1 MKRESAARN
10 RKELRAARNGV
21 AASIVVLLALVM
33 FAVGLGG
40 GFLLTRSKIP
50 PSLISSTEAT
60 TVKVSSAQFDDARS
74 VTLAVSLG
82 ESSTVTSPVSG
93 TITGTSAGAGAV
105 IDSGGTVFDVDAKP
119 VLALHTDVPLY
130 RTLSSGTRGP
140 DAAGLNAAL
149 RRLGYG
155 APDSDWMTWDT
166 IAAYNALADSE
177 GAARITAD
185 SGWSI
190 GPESFVWLPADSVT
204 VKQSSIAVGRQIAAG
219 ADLFTTA
226 AIPLKATLP
235 TSATDLVAGDRTL
248 IIGEQTFAVPA
259 GTVELTDPA
268 LLAAIGGSVA
278 FRLASMSG
286 DSGGVTAGVSGGA
299 GTGAAGT
306 SGTGGGTLS
315 VSYDW
320 RLTQPLTALTV
331 PPSAIYDASGGL
343 GCVSVDA
350 KPVPVSIVA
359 SQLGKTMVSTSGDT
373 SFDHVDVTPRTTAHC
388 GVGGESK
395 STASTAGAL
404 NGASSGASA
413 DSAAQSSSGA
423 AQSQGGQ

>member
-1 MKRESAARN
+1 MKRKGTAKD
-10 RKELRAARNGV
+10 RKELRTARNGV
-21 AASIVVLLALVM
+21 AVSIVVLLALVI

-50 PSLISSTEAT
+50 PSLVSSTEAT
-60 TVKVSSAQFDDARS
+60 TVKVASAQFDDARS

-93 TITGTSAGAGAV
+93 TITGTSIGTGTV
-105 IDSGGTVFDVDAKP
+105 IGSGGTVFDVDAKP

-130 RTLSSGTRGP
+130 RTLTSGTRGP

-204 VKQSSIAVGRQIAAG
+204 VKQSSIAVGRQITAG
-219 ADLFTTA
+219 ANLFTTA

-248 IIGEQTFAVPA
+248 VIGEQTFAVPA

-268 LLAAIGGSVA
+268 MLAAIGGSVA

-286 DSGGVTAGVSGGA
+286 DSGGAPTGGVG
-299 GTGAAGT
+299 GTGAVGGA

-320 RLTQPLTALTV
+320 RLAQPLTALTV
-331 PPSAIYDASGGL
+331 PPSAVYDASGGL

-350 KPVPVSIVA
+350 KPVKVSIIA
-359 SQLGKTMVSTSGDT
+359 SQLGKTMVSVGDGQQ
-373 SFDHVDVTPRTTAHC
+373 FDHVDVTPRTAQHC
-388 GVGGESK
+388 D
-395 STASTAGAL
+395 AA
-404 NGASSGASA
+404 A
-413 DSAAQSSSGA
+413 DSASG
-423 AQSQGGQ
+423 QDGQ